1 MHKFQTKTNMLKVP
15 LTSSSHG
22 TRGRRSRVDSHQ
34 WWLLT
39 LTQEHLVKSKVQRSK
54 EKQEKMLTLSYLCL
68 PHF

>member
-1 MHKFQTKTNMLKVP
+1 MHKFQIKTNMLKVP

-68 PHF
+68 PRF